1 MKVMKTMILTV
12 LSVLSVTFLSCGSG
26 ENADTPEAATK
37 KFVEAFYK
45 ADFDELYKITVKSN
59 RPIIQQIQKYMNGQ
73 QEKLHQMRKNEIEF
87 KEVKCEMQNDTV
99 AECKCHF
106 LYNKEDRNG
115 SYNLRK
121 EDGVWRVDLTINY

>member
-12 LSVLSVTFLSCGSG
+12 LSVLFVMFQSCGGG

-37 KFVEAFYK
+37 KFVEAFYT
-45 ADFDELYKITVKSN
+45 ADFDELYKSTVKNN
-59 RPIIQQIQKYMNGQ
+59 RPIIQQMQKYMNGQ
-73 QEKLHQMRKNEIEF
+73 QEKLHQMHKNEIEF
-87 KEVKCEMQNDTV
+87 KEVKCVTQNDSV

-106 LYNKEDRNG
+106 LYNQKEQNG